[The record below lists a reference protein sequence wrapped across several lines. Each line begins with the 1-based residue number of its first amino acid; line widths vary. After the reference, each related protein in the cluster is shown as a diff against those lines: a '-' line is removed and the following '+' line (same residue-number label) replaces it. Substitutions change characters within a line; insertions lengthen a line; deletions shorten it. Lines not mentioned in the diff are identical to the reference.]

1 MAVSKRRMGLALA
14 RWLGCVGFAML
25 CQSSFACDSVILGGG
40 QECSCV
46 VGGSPVAVIS
56 RDTTTGAETASGL
69 VTQCSSASD
78 TVCAP
83 VIDPSTASPQFYKH
97 TSGYYKCNWASGTGF
112 SSGAIYTPGAVTTVS
127 APIIILDK
135 PTIFSEEV
143 K

>member
-25 CQSSFACDSVILGGG
+25 CQSSFACDSVNLNGGA
-40 QECSCV
+40 ECSCV
-46 VGGSPVAVIS
+46 EGTPVAGIS
-56 RDTTTGAETASGL
+56 RNITTGAVDVSIGI
-69 VTQCSSASD
+69 TQCSSTSD
-78 TVCAP
+78 TTCAA
-83 VIDPSTASPQFYKH
+83 VIGPSTASPQFYKH
-97 TSGYYKCNWASGTGF
+97 TSGYYKCDWVSGTGF
-112 SSGAIYTPGAVTTVS
+112 SNGVTYTPGAVTTVS